1 MLTENTK
8 ARRQP
13 SFFQVFTV
21 KSFSSSIS
29 GASLALSLS
38 ELTLMLFFNLNPK
51 MLKSQYCV
59 QALKM
64 KDLFLIK
71 ANKMMSTLKLSF
83 KPSGLI
89 LFLIKKT
96 FHLRKKNKIKI
107 YTVKLKCY
115 ILGSFFA
122 DFGRK
127 RFFERFYQLIL
138 FFVSP
143 LGAYRQRFQAQIQI
157 DFAKRAVSE

>member
-1 MLTENTK
+1 ML
-8 ARRQP
+8 R
-13 SFFQVFTV
+13 
-21 KSFSSSIS
+21 
-29 GASLALSLS
+29 
-38 ELTLMLFFNLNPK
+38 
-51 MLKSQYCV
+51 SQYYT
-59 QALKM
+59 QGLKM

-96 FHLRKKNKIKI
+96 FQLRKKNKIKI

-122 DFGRK
+122 GFGRK
-127 RFFERFYQLIL
+127 RFCERSY
-138 FFVSP
+138 
-143 LGAYRQRFQAQIQI
+143 
-157 DFAKRAVSE
+157 